1 MGQIENRMRQDLRL
15 AGLAEST
22 QKIYLGIARDF
33 VRHFKRSPV
42 EMGQEE
48 VRAYVQ
54 VLQTER
60 RLGPSQL
67 KLHLAALRFLFA
79 KTLGRPQDVSWI
91 SWPKQPHV
99 LPDVLSLDE
108 VTALLDALKS
118 PRNRAI
124 VTTMYSCGLRISE
137 ACSLRVDSID
147 SARKVIRVLGKGNR
161 QRELPLEPA
170 LLQVLRSYW
179 SFARPE
185 GPYLFCARGS
195 TNPAPH
201 QSVRN
206 ALEAAKLE
214 AGLSKRANPHVLRH
228 SFATHLLEAGTEL
241 RIIQHLLGHSTIRTT
256 QRYTQVN
263 RATVQGIQSPLE
275 QLKQRK
281 AQLQRPEVVDARCV
295 ECPYFKAHLKWEAES
310 RKH

>member
-1 MGQIENRMRQDLRL
+1 MGQLENRMRQDLQM

-22 QKIYLGIARDF
+22 QKIYLGVARDF
-33 VRHFKRSPV
+33 VRYFGRSPA

-60 RLGPSQL
+60 QLGPSQL
-67 KLHLAALRFLFA
+67 KQHLAALRFLYA

-99 LPDVLSLDE
+99 LPDVLSLEE

-124 VTTMYSCGLRISE
+124 VTTMYSCGLRVSE

-161 QRELPLEPA
+161 QRELPLEAA

-228 SFATHLLEAGTEL
+228 SFATHLLEAGTDL

-263 RATVQGIQSPLE
+263 RATIQGVQSPLE
-275 QLKQRK
+275 QLSKRSNQF
-281 AQLQRPEVVDARCV
+281 QRPGPIDNRCAQ
-295 ECPYFKAHLKWEAES
+295 CPYFKERSKQEDNS
-310 RKH
+310 RKR